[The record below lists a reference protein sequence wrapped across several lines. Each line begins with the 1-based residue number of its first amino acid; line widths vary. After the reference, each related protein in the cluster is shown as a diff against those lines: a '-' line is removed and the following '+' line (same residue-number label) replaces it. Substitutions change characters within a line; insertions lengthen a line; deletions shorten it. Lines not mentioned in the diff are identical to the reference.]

1 MRIKWKE
8 CCFRYLRAISLW
20 LFHIFVFLCVSY
32 RWPKIRCVSIKA
44 QSLNANACEM
54 RTHRG
59 RRVRSSEAGS
69 FKCQCLSVF
78 RCQYFGLCC
87 AAIKNICFHRYEY
100 IYILHILIRPN
111 PLGTYSFRCHKESF
125 YFLRY
130 CKPDSIAHVGLSLLH
145 TTVLRSLRVQRHLL
159 GLLQFNSSS
168 LRCRAILSSE

>member
-1 MRIKWKE
+1 MRLNKSSKLGM
-8 CCFRYLRAISLW
+8 RMR
-20 LFHIFVFLCVSY
+20 
-32 RWPKIRCVSIKA
+32 
-44 QSLNANACEM
+44 NANPS
-54 RTHRG
+54 RPQDSFG
-59 RRVRSSEAGS
+59 VRKLEAGS

-78 RCQYFGLCC
+78 RCLYFGLCC
-87 AAIKNICFHRYEY
+87 AAIKNICFLRYIY